1 MSKKRKYL
9 MTALLV
15 LCVIAAV
22 GGTVAFMF
30 KKAQKKNTFQVAQ
43 VNCEVHEKMDGKE
56 RANVGNF
63 NGKTKS
69 DICVKNTGNID
80 EFIRIRLVSYYVD
93 NNGDVVGRASSDYPT
108 LALNSDWIAG
118 ANHTYYYT
126 QPVVANAFTTILCK
140 PITLGTKTL
149 VDGTEVKQVIEVFA
163 EAIQAN
169 PDKAVTETWGVTVT
183 DGMITNVP
191 TASTTP
197 TTP

>member
-9 MTALLV
+9 ITALLV

-43 VNCEVHEKMDGKE
+43 VNCEVHEEMDGTE
-56 RANVGNF
+56 HANTGNF
-63 NGKTKS
+63 KGTTKS

-93 NNGDVVGRASSDYPT
+93 KNGKIAGRASSNYPE
-108 LALNSDWIAG
+108 LKLKDDWIAG
-118 ANHTYYYT
+118 KEHTYYYT
-126 QPVVANAFTTILCK
+126 KPVAANTSTTILCD

-149 VDGTEVKQVIEVFA
+149 ADGTEVKQVIEVFA

-169 PDKAVTETWGVTVT
+169 PNTAVKEAWGVTVT
-183 DGMITNVP
+183 DGRITS
-191 TASTTP
+191 ASTTP
-197 TTP
+197 

>member
-15 LCVIAAV
+15 LCVIFAV

-43 VNCEVHEKMDGKE
+43 VKCEVHEKMDGAEHADAGDPK
-56 RANVGNF
+56 G
-63 NGKTKS
+63 TIKS
-69 DICVKNTGNID
+69 DIYVKNTGNID

-93 NNGDVVGRASSDYPT
+93 DSGNIVGRASSDYPALT
-108 LALNSDWIAG
+108 LKSGWIAG
-118 ANHTYYYT
+118 ANHTYYYKESVKAET
-126 QPVVANAFTTILCK
+126 STKILCE
-140 PITLGTKTL
+140 PITLGKKTL

-169 PDKAVTETWGVTVT
+169 PDKAVTEIWGVTVT

-197 TTP
+197 

>member
-43 VNCEVHEKMDGKE
+43 VNCEVHEKMDRKE
-56 RANVGNF
+56 HKDAGDTKGN
-63 NGKTKS
+63 TKS

-80 EFIRIRLVSYYVD
+80 EFVRIRLVSYYVD
-93 NNGDVVGRASSDYPT
+93 NNGNIAGRASSNYPD
-108 LALNSDWIAG
+108 LKLKDGWIAG
-118 ANHTYYYT
+118 ENYTYYYKE
-126 QPVVANAFTTILCK
+126 PVKANASTNILCE
-140 PITLGTKTL
+140 PIKLETKTL
-149 VDGTEVKQVIEVFA
+149 VNGTEVKQVIEVFA

-169 PDKAVTETWGVTVT
+169 PEKAAKEAWGVTVT
-183 DGMITNVP
+183 DGKITNVTNVP
-191 TASTTP
+191 TTP
-197 TTP
+197 

>member
-9 MTALLV
+9 MTALLA
-15 LCVIAAV
+15 LCVITAV

-56 RANVGNF
+56 HKDAGN
-63 NGKTKS
+63 TKS
-69 DICVKNTGNID
+69 EICVKNTGNID

-93 NNGDVVGRASSDYPT
+93 DNGDIVGRASSNYPE
-108 LALNSDWIAG
+108 LKLKDGWIAG
-118 ANHTYYYT
+118 KDHTYYYKE
-126 QPVVANAFTTILCK
+126 PVKANASTTILCE

-149 VDGTEVKQVIEVFA
+149 VNGTEVKQVIEVFA

-169 PDKAVTETWGVTVT
+169 PDKAVKEAWGVTIT
-183 DGMITNVP
+183 DGMITGVTNAP
-191 TASTTP
+191 ATP
-197 TTP
+197 

>member
-22 GGTVAFMF
+22 GGTVAFML

-43 VNCEVHEKMDGKE
+43 VNCEVHEEMDE
-56 RANVGNF
+56 AEHANNGNF
-63 NGKTKS
+63 NGTTKS

-93 NNGDVVGRASSDYPT
+93 NSGAIVGRASSDYPALT
-108 LALNSDWIAG
+108 LKSGWIAG

-126 QPVVANAFTTILCK
+126 QPVVANASTTILCE
-140 PITLGTKTL
+140 PITLRTKTL

-169 PDKAVTETWGVTVT
+169 PEKAVTEAWGVTVT
-183 DGMITNVP
+183 GGKITS
-191 TASTTP
+191 ASTTP
-197 TTP
+197 

>member
-1 MSKKRKYL
+1 

-15 LCVIAAV
+15 LCVITAV

-43 VNCEVHEKMDGKE
+43 VNCEVHEKMDGTE
-56 RANVGNF
+56 RENTGNF
-63 NGKTKS
+63 KGKTKS

-93 NNGDVVGRASSDYPT
+93 NSGNIVGRASSDYPELT
-108 LALNSDWIAG
+108 LKGGWIAG
-118 ANHTYYYT
+118 KDHTYYYKE
-126 QPVVANAFTTILCK
+126 PVKANASTTILCE

-169 PDKAVTETWGVTVT
+169 PDIAATEAWGVTVT
-183 DGMITNVP
+183 DGKITNV
-191 TASTTP
+191 TTTP